1 MIRCSAASVVPFT
14 MIMTLLSCAKTPHYE
29 LSRFVSPETCGGCH
43 ADIYRQWKDSLHHLS
58 HADPVYRE
66 VALSDL
72 KGLTDP
78 DEIDEAELCVKCH
91 TPVGYVSGMPK
102 KTSDHLKPIPELA
115 KQGVQC
121 DFCHSATGAR
131 RIYNAEIEIEPGNGE
146 EDPGI
151 KRGPRS
157 DAEPAYHKAAFS
169 RFHTSSRICGVCHDV
184 RHVVFGTKL
193 ETPYEEWEKGPYAS
207 GENMIT
213 CQGCHMYQRPGI
225 PATAS
230 TERPENPGSSAQG
243 APRRNHIFT
252 HYFMGGNNVVPL
264 LFGRRD
270 RAKMAEERLKHAA
283 TVSIDGIRKGSIAV
297 SVKNTGAGHRIPTGL
312 SHVRQIW
319 IELKVTNP
327 RGAVLIHSGTLDTR
341 GMLDRTARIYMT
353 VFGDGKGNRVM
364 NVAKARQVLSDRRIA
379 PLERVTELYQLPS
392 GYEGNLIVEARLWY
406 RIAPQELVDG
416 ILGKGKVNITPVL
429 MASDRRVLKSG
440 Q

>member
-1 MIRCSAASVVPFT
+1 MPRCSAASGILLT
-14 MIMTLLSCAKTPHYE
+14 MIVSLLSCAKTPHYE
-29 LSRFVSPETCGGCH
+29 LSRFVSPATCGGCH
-43 ADIYRQWKDSLHHLS
+43 VEIYRQWKDSLHHLS
-58 HADPVYRE
+58 HEDPVYRE
-66 VALSDL
+66 VALRDL
-72 KGLTDP
+72 EGLTDP
-78 DEIDEAELCVKCH
+78 DEIAEAQLCVKCH

-102 KTSDHLKPIPELA
+102 KTSDHLNPIPELA

-131 RIYNAEIEIEPGNGE
+131 RIYNAEIAIEPGKGE
-146 EDPGI
+146 EEPGT

-157 DAEPAYHKAAFS
+157 DAKPEFHKAAFS
-169 RFHTSSRICGVCHDV
+169 RFHTSSQICGVCHDV
-184 RHVVFGTKL
+184 RHVIFGTKL

-230 TERPENPGSSAQG
+230 TKSQENPGSSAEG

-252 HYFMGGNNVVPL
+252 HYFVGGNNVVPN

-270 RAKMAEERLKHAA
+270 RAQMAEERLKHAA
-283 TVSIDGIRKGSIAV
+283 TIRVDGIRQGSIAV

-312 SHVRQIW
+312 SHVRQVW
-319 IELKVTNP
+319 IELKVTNVS
-327 RGAVLIHSGTLDTR
+327 GGVLMHSGALDTR
-341 GMLDRTARIYMT
+341 GMLDQTARIYMT

-379 PLERVTELYQLPS
+379 PLERVTELYPLPPDYK
-392 GYEGNLIVEARLWY
+392 GDIIVEAKLWY
-406 RIAPQELVDG
+406 RIAPQELVDEVF
-416 ILGKGKVNITPVL
+416 GKGKVAITPVL
-429 MASDRRVLKSG
+429 MATDRRVLKSG
-440 Q
+440 E